1 MWYLWE
7 IYKRK
12 NLQIAHNM
20 KYPIIFS
27 RWNETYSY
35 LIFSIMSIKIQYVPI
50 NAKSESKKKN
60 LIISQEY
67 YAP

>member
-1 MWYLWE
+1 M
-7 IYKRK
+7 
-12 NLQIAHNM
+12 QIAHNM
-20 KYPIIFS
+20 KYPVIFS